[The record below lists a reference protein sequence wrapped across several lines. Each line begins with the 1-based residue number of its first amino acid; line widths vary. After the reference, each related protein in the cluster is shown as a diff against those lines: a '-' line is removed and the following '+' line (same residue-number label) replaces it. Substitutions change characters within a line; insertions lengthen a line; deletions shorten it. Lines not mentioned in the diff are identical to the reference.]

1 MHTNE
6 KKEVSQ
12 VETGLTHPFLWMSGK
27 PKKDEL
33 AGRVYFPLPNLSRN
47 IERTSARRVKA
58 VRTQKINIYNH
69 KHEKGHSSFMGID
82 NKVPELLV
90 LYC

>member
-6 KKEVSQ
+6 KKEISQ

-27 PKKDEL
+27 PKKVEP

-58 VRTQKINIYNH
+58 VRTQKINIYNQ
-69 KHEKGHSSFMGID
+69 KREKEHSSFMGID

>member
-6 KKEVSQ
+6 TKEVSQ

-27 PKKDEL
+27 PKKVEP

-58 VRTQKINIYNH
+58 VRTQKINIYNQ
-69 KHEKGHSSFMGID
+69 KREKEHSSFMGID